1 MQKFLTEKEQQWA
14 KSTFEKL
21 DQKLK
26 KECER
31 IGNKIPYIPENGH
44 YEQDLG
50 ESDIAWWTNGFWGG
64 LMWQMYHA
72 TGDEVYKE
80 KAENV
85 EKRLDQSLE
94 EYEGLYHDVGF
105 MWMHTAVADYR
116 LTGGRHAANL
126 LAGRFNIL
134 GNFIRAWNDDK
145 AGWMI
150 IDCLMNLSLLYWAS
164 ETDQDPRFTAIAKRH
179 ADKAMEVLLRKD
191 GSANHIGI
199 LDPENGEVLE
209 FPGGQGYGEGSSWSR
224 GQSWALYG
232 FAISYAPYIDGYG
245 RTFL

>member
-105 MWMHTAVADYR
+105 M
-116 LTGGRHAANL
+116 
-126 LAGRFNIL
+126 
-134 GNFIRAWNDDK
+134 
-145 AGWMI
+145 
-150 IDCLMNLSLLYWAS
+150 
-164 ETDQDPRFTAIAKRH
+164 
-179 ADKAMEVLLRKD
+179 
-191 GSANHIGI
+191 
-199 LDPENGEVLE
+199 
-209 FPGGQGYGEGSSWSR
+209 
-224 GQSWALYG
+224 
-232 FAISYAPYIDGYG
+232 
-245 RTFL
+245 

>member
-116 LTGGRHAANL
+116 LTGSHHSLVRGRHAANL

-134 GNFIRAWNDDK
+134 GNFIRH
-145 AGWMI
+145 GM
-150 IDCLMNLSLLYWAS
+150 M
-164 ETDQDPRFTAIAKRH
+164 TRQD
-179 ADKAMEVLLRKD
+179 
-191 GSANHIGI
+191 G
-199 LDPENGEVLE
+199 
-209 FPGGQGYGEGSSWSR
+209 
-224 GQSWALYG
+224 
-232 FAISYAPYIDGYG
+232 
-245 RTFL
+245 